1 MPVSWSIDDVKTR
14 FVLRVRG
21 EIEVGIGEEDD
32 EGDREGKA
40 GYPEAEGHCKVKDEG
55 CMYIEER

>member
-1 MPVSWSIDDVKTR
+1 M
-14 FVLRVRG
+14 RG

>member
-1 MPVSWSIDDVKTR
+1 MPASWSIDDVKTR

-32 EGDREGKA
+32 KGDREGKA
-40 GYPEAEGHCKVKDEG
+40 GHPEPEGHCRIRDEG
-55 CMYIEER
+55 HGQMR